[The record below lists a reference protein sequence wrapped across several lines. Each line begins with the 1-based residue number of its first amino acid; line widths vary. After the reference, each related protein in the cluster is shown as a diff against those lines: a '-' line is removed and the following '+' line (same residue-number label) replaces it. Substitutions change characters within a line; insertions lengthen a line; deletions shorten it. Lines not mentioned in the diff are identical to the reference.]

1 MSACLI
7 HVGGSGLTAGE
18 AKGFRLLCEMG
29 EFFLLQP
36 RDFKEK
42 KPGFA
47 PFLNVKCIMTHPH
60 SSFFLQAL
68 FLSHSCSDCPHV
80 RTLILE
86 PLEWRDYERETPEQ
100 WKLCCELNTSESS
113 TALPSW
119 GRRSSKLP
127 PLMAG
132 SAPQGH
138 CGLAAGHAS
147 RAAPGTAGSRQRR

>member
-1 MSACLI
+1 MFQHSL
-7 HVGGSGLTAGE
+7 GSGGTCITHIVRGRAAA
-18 AKGFRLLCEMG
+18 AKTRGQVEKEQGQLL
-29 EFFLLQP
+29 FIT
-36 RDFKEK
+36 
-42 KPGFA
+42 
-47 PFLNVKCIMTHPH
+47 PFLHRGMRQT
-60 SSFFLQAL
+60 LYL
-68 FLSHSCSDCPHV
+68 LSHSCSDCPHV